1 MQFIWT
7 RNICVI
13 FTPFSPLN
21 SIFSIEILI
30 KLHKSLFFCIC
41 NMIVTSDVHM
51 THSNHTLN
59 RWQRSLHAT
68 HLHHVWVETLHFRTA
83 FSPLYIYIWVFRYFI
98 SNVDTLVLF
107 ISNENAIQSHVCLY
121 SLYHA
126 YVDDYGP
133 LLKCFRIAFVTANH
147 HRFLF

>member
-1 MQFIWT
+1 MQKIQKLD
-7 RNICVI
+7 I
-13 FTPFSPLN
+13 FFNLYGFECDWYRRDMYVLFSLH
-21 SIFSIEILI
+21 FSIEILI

-83 FSPLYIYIWVFRYFI
+83 FSPLYIYIYECFAILSQMSIPLCY
-98 SNVDTLVLF
+98 LF
-107 ISNENAIQSHVCLY
+107 QMKTRFSHMFASTVCIM
-121 SLYHA
+121 H
-126 YVDDYGP
+126 
-133 LLKCFRIAFVTANH
+133 T
-147 HRFLF
+147 